1 MASNKVPEHDS
12 EWRVCYRCFLFK
24 PWSMFTRDCQW
35 FLWHKAHCKYCE
47 RIAKGKRVLPLYVYD
62 STSQDITKVSD
73 LSNPIVHTIT
83 HWNLCSNGAIIV
95 ETNIQ
100 DAMNGIDKKLKQ
112 DDLIYDKTSLVIQ
125 GFIGWFLLACFF
137 IMIATAIFY

>member
-1 MASNKVPEHDS
+1 MIVNEEYVTDVFYLNLVLCSQGTVNDFSDTKPKFDTKVE
-12 EWRVCYRCFLFK
+12 V
-24 PWSMFTRDCQW
+24 
-35 FLWHKAHCKYCE
+35 
-47 RIAKGKRVLPLYVYD
+47 AKGKRVLPLYVYN

-95 ETNIQ
+95 KTNLQ

>member
-1 MASNKVPEHDS
+1 MSSNKKPEHDS
-12 EWRVCYRCFLFK
+12 EGRVCYRCLWFK

-62 STSQDITKVSD
+62 STSQDITKISD
-73 LSNPIVHTIT
+73 LSNPMVNVIT
-83 HWNLCSNGAIIV
+83 HRDLCSNAAAIV
-95 ETNIQ
+95 ETNVQ

-112 DDLIYDKTSLVIQ
+112 DDLIYDNTSLVIQ

-137 IMIATAIFY
+137 IMIATAIFH